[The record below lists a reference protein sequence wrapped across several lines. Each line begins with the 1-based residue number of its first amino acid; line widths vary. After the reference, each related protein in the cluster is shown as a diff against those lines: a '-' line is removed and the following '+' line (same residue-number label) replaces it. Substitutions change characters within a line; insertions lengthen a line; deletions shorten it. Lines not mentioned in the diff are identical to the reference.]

1 MQLFAIFRALNGRS
15 FLRTTC
21 YFAEISKHY
30 ERSFLKTT
38 SQKPKFIV
46 LYEGVF

>member
-1 MQLFAIFRALNGRS
+1 MQLFAIFRALYERGFWKTGYQMLN
-15 FLRTTC
+15 F
-21 YFAEISKHY
+21 SKHN